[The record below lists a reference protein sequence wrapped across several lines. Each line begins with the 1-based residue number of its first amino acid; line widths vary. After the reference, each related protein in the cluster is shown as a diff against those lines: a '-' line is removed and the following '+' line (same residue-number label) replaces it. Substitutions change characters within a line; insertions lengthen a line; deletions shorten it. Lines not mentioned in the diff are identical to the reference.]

1 MSLLK
6 KILNRS
12 SIKDVMESLDNFKA
26 DTTSFKTFKT
36 AASSYFGNNWKFNLE
51 MHISSLPQNER
62 AKYYLIFKNAI
73 EYETATNYWASA
85 VQLISLKKAVS
96 TEDLKN
102 LPNYEKYLSKFG
114 TEGKK
119 LYIKLKELFGVSKNE
134 GSTSVKSDIGI
145 KTIPQEQIIQKQES
159 VLSSPKEISSSGIN
173 EEEYKKQIQKQIE
186 EKLKILNKGATGSIP
201 SVAKPIKQPTSSS
214 NVTPADLAKNKIATP
229 TNEIEWILNNFIR
242 VKKSLPV
249 FRDIMSAISLYK
261 KAKSLEEYRGYIF
274 LIDTLDY
281 LIEQGKKIL
290 KSVPPEYLTNYF
302 EGGVTELKQIITK
315 YEDEKSKEMVL
326 MQDIIKA
333 TEPEEKPYKNPYA

>member
-1 MSLLK
+1 MK
-6 KILNRS
+6 NIYR
-12 SIKDVMESLDNFKA
+12 
-26 DTTSFKTFKT
+26 
-36 AASSYFGNNWKFNLE
+36 NLE
-51 MHISSLPQNER
+51 QKE
-62 AKYYLIFKNAI
+62 KN
-73 EYETATNYWASA
+73 
-85 VQLISLKKAVS
+85 
-96 TEDLKN
+96 
-102 LPNYEKYLSKFG
+102 
-114 TEGKK
+114 
-119 LYIKLKELFGVSKNE
+119 YIKLKELFGVSKNKD
-134 GSTSVKSDIGI
+134 STSVKSDIGI
-145 KTIPQEQIIQKQES
+145 KTIPQEQIMQKQES

-201 SVAKPIKQPTSSS
+201 SAAKPIKQPTSSS
-214 NVTPADLAKNKIATP
+214 NVTPAELAKNKIVTP

-242 VKKSLPV
+242 VKKFLPV